1 MKKQVIRMTQNGLQ
15 RLISESVRRIL
26 KEAEKPYGITG
37 YNYKGE
43 PKKGHERKRG
53 DYEPIETP
61 LTTTDYGQPH
71 LGVKYKGYK
80 VPGVENREH
89 TNLNDCTETIR
100 RIYTIKDDSK
110 REMALQYLYMDLKD
124 DALRYGKRIYEAVCA
139 RYITYDMFD
148 EAELESFL
156 LKMLNMCLGIEKGES
171 GTAIAFNPNMEDVS
185 FKTYFAQKI
194 AGNLRNIID
203 EKKKRTFYKI
213 TKYEADKMM
222 LKRLPKRE
230 FNKIVDDIRS
240 RYEIKELKPG
250 TYDSLEDMEYTTNGI
265 VTNDNHGEMMKEANR
280 LAIEKAWELNPD
292 NTFNSFAEIQT
303 RQIPDIFRVKK
314 SGTPEKDDRFIINK
328 SDDLDD
334 PTKGKYNYYTTIS
347 KKPSMD
353 TDSLDD
359 LSKTLGNDL
368 SMSSEP
374 EYGEKTLG
382 IKKQG
387 KSERQY
393 ASEAINR
400 IVRKV
405 LTEMR
410 KK

>member
-26 KEAEKPYGITG
+26 KEAEKPYGIT
-37 YNYKGE
+37 
-43 PKKGHERKRG
+43 
-53 DYEPIETP
+53 DYTDDHKPVETP

-71 LGVKYKGYK
+71 LGVKYRGYK
-80 VPGVENREH
+80 VPGVEKREH
-89 TNLNDCTETIR
+89 TNLNDCTEAIR
-100 RIYTIKDDSK
+100 RIYTIKDVRK

-139 RYITYDMFD
+139 RYMTYDMFD
-148 EAELESFL
+148 DAELESFL

-194 AGNLRNIID
+194 AGNLRNIIN

-240 RYEIKELKPG
+240 KYEIKELKPG
-250 TYDSLEDMEYTTNGI
+250 TYDSLEDMEYTTNGV
-265 VTNDNHGEMMKEANR
+265 VTNEKHAEMMKKANR
-280 LAIEKAWELNPD
+280 LAIEKVWELNPD

-303 RQIPDIFRVKK
+303 RQIPDVFRVKK

-334 PTKGKYNYYTTIS
+334 PNKGEYNYYTTIA
-347 KKPSMD
+347 KKPPMN

-359 LSKTLGNDL
+359 LTKTLGNDL
-368 SMSSEP
+368 SMSSAP
-374 EYGEKTLG
+374 DYDDKTLG
-382 IKKQG
+382 IEDLG
-387 KSERQY
+387 KSDEEL
-393 ASEAINR
+393 AFESINR

-405 LTEMR
+405 LLEMR

>member
-15 RLISESVRRIL
+15 RLINESVRRIL
-26 KEAEKPYGITG
+26 KEAEKPYGIT
-37 YNYKGE
+37 
-43 PKKGHERKRG
+43 
-53 DYEPIETP
+53 DYTIDHKPVETP

-80 VPGVENREH
+80 VPGVEKREH
-89 TNLNDCTETIR
+89 TNLNDCTDTIR
-100 RIYTIKDDSK
+100 RIYTIKDASK

-139 RYITYDMFD
+139 RYMTYDMFD

-171 GTAIAFNPNMEDVS
+171 GKAIAFNPNMEDVS

-230 FNKIVDDIRS
+230 FNKIIADIRDE
-240 RYEIKELKPG
+240 YVKKELKSG
-250 TYDSLEDMEYTTNGI
+250 TYDSLDNMEYTTDGTITSEKHN
-265 VTNDNHGEMMKEANR
+265 EMMRDASR
-280 LAIEKAWELNPD
+280 LAVEKVWELYPD
-292 NTFNSFAEIQT
+292 RTFNSFAEIQT
-303 RQIPDIFRVKK
+303 RQIPDVFRVKK
-314 SGTPEKDDRFIINK
+314 GSETENDDRFIINK

-334 PTKGKYNYYTTIS
+334 PNKGKYNYYTTIA
-347 KKPSMD
+347 KNPPMN

-368 SMSSEP
+368 SISSEP
-374 EYGEKTLG
+374 DYDDKTLG

-393 ASEAINR
+393 AFEAINR